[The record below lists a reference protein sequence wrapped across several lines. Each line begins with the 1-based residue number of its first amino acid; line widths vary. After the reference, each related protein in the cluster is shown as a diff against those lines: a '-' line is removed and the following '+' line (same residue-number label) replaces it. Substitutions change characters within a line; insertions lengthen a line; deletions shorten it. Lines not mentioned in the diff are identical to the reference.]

1 MADKFLLTGSMG
13 CIGAWVLRNLT
24 DQGVEVVATDVQSDP
39 TRPSLLLDD
48 SEIAA
53 INWQTLDVTDVQ
65 AVDKMVAD
73 NGVTHIVHLAGLQ
86 IPFCRANPSLGA
98 AVNVTGTTNIFE
110 AARHH
115 GVKGVSYASSIGV
128 MGPPENYP
136 DTPIPDDV
144 PLIATTLYGV
154 YKAANEKTA
163 GVYWQDWQVPSVG
176 LRPYVVYGVG
186 RDQGMSADPAKA
198 VLAAAAGKPFHIRFD
213 GPIALQHANDVAQIF
228 INSARVAAGGG
239 APVCNL
245 RGDVI
250 EVDAFV
256 ALLKDIV
263 PEAKVTFEKNTPLPY
278 PADMDDSGLR
288 GVLGDVPYTP
298 LREAI
303 EADLARFSDLLQTDK
318 VDMAQLDA

>member
-24 DQGVEVVATDVQSDP
+24 DQGIDVVATDVQSDP
-39 TRPSLLLDD
+39 VRPSLLLN
-48 SEIAA
+48 EQELAA
-53 INWQTLDVTDVQ
+53 IDWQTLDVTDVK
-65 AVDKMVAD
+65 AVDKIVAD
-73 NGVTHIVHLAGLQ
+73 NGVSHIVHLAGLQ

-136 DTPIPDDV
+136 NKPVADDV

-163 GVYWQDWQVPSVG
+163 GVYWQDWQVASVG
-176 LRPYVVYGVG
+176 LRPYVVYGTG

-228 INSARVAAGGG
+228 INSARAADGG

-256 ALLKDIV
+256 TLLQEIV
-263 PEAKVTFEKNTPLPY
+263 PAAKITFEKNAPLPY
-278 PADMDDSGLR
+278 PADLDDAGLR
-288 GVLGDVPYTP
+288 GVLGEVPYTP
-298 LREAI
+298 LRDAI
-303 EADLARFSDLLQTDK
+303 EADLARFSDLLASGK
-318 VDMAQLDA
+318 VDLAQLDA